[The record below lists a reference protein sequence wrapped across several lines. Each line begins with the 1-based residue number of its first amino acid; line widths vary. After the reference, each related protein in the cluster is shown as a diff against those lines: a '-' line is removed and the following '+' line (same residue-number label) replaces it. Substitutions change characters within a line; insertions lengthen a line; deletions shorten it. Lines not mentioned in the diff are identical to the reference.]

1 MVWWHTIKCVFQYH
15 EVWLSCFR
23 SYLMHAALSMH
34 VAPVYM
40 DDWLNVN
47 SLFHPLHTT
56 SQSMVSYFSF
66 KKNMFTGAPY
76 QMTCN
81 NVGKFHLPCML
92 QISMLLLSL
101 LQNPLLAQYLPSFQ
115 KQIYQRIT
123 DYIMSMCMYI
133 YIWGISTSQ
142 TFVNLYTCE
151 WMGYKYNL

>member
-1 MVWWHTIKCVFQYH
+1 
-15 EVWLSCFR
+15 
-23 SYLMHAALSMH
+23 
-34 VAPVYM
+34 
-40 DDWLNVN
+40 
-47 SLFHPLHTT
+47 
-56 SQSMVSYFSF
+56 MVSYFSF
-66 KKNMFTGAPY
+66 KKKKFTGAPY

-133 YIWGISTSQ
+133 YIWDISTSQ
-142 TFVNLYTCE
+142 TFVNLYTYE
-151 WMGYKYNL
+151 QMGYKYNL